1 VALRLV
7 VRPCGKQAFR
17 REIVTAVTSTWLRR
31 DARTLH
37 RRVQRIAVA
46 LASAGPPLAKLEARS
61 EAKGRR
67 GEGFMEMA
75 NRYAQRLAAQAG
87 YSLIELVVA
96 AGIFGILASA
106 GLPHVDTRRQDLN
119 TSINRAVAD
128 LRYARSRA
136 ITTGDHFVVVFDG
149 GNRYE
154 IKRMELGAGGWTP
167 SAVVKTV
174 ELPSHIEWLAGGT
187 DSIEFN
193 TRGMM
198 ISAGEPLW
206 PSIWDTLHNHGHQI
220 SIWPS
225 GQVYAED

>member
-1 VALRLV
+1 M
-7 VRPCGKQAFR
+7 
-17 REIVTAVTSTWLRR
+17 
-31 DARTLH
+31 H
-37 RRVQRIAVA
+37 RRVQRMAMA
-46 LASAGPPLAKLEARS
+46 PASAGPPLAKLEARN
-61 EAKGRR
+61 EAK

-75 NRYAQRLAAQAG
+75 NRCAQRLAAQGG

-119 TSINRAVAD
+119 TSVNRAIAD

-136 ITTGDHFVVVFDG
+136 ITSGDHFAVVFDG

-154 IKRMELGAGGWTP
+154 IQRMELGAGGWTP

-174 ELPSHIEWLAGGT
+174 ELPSHIEWLTGGT